1 MSLGGL
7 HFVTGE
13 YTSHRSFLPDEQY
26 SVALDNFV
34 KGCSDMLITD
44 SEGRILLGKRNVHP
58 QPDWWYVG
66 GRMMPGESPSRSC
79 SRLIKRELGLEL
91 APERFTVFTFNS
103 LLFGMREQA
112 PQDHGTADINVV
124 LTAQLSDEEKASVKM
139 DIKEYSGSK
148 WVSHDELHA
157 GYYHPALKYSSRS
170 LIAHHALARMR
181 NAVASGAG
189 DAEIAAAAREYAKAS
204 EAHEPLGESKYV
216 CRSDLKQYEC
226 GVKVSQH

>member
-26 SVALDNFV
+26 GVALDNFV

-44 SEGRILLGKRNVHP
+44 KEGRILLGKRNVHP
-58 QPDWWYVG
+58 QPDWWYIG
-66 GRMMPGESPSRSC
+66 GRMIPGESPSRSC
-79 SRLIKRELGLEL
+79 SRLVKRELGLEIP
-91 APERFTVFTFNS
+91 PERFTVFTFNS

-124 LTAQLSDEEKASVKM
+124 LTAQLSDEEKARVKM
-139 DIKEYSGSK
+139 DGKEYAGSQ
-148 WVSHDELHA
+148 WVSHEELQA
-157 GYYHPALKYSSRS
+157 GDYHPALKYSFRS
-170 LIAHHALARMR
+170 LIAHHSLARMR
-181 NAVASGAG
+181 DAVANGEG

-204 EAHEPLGESKYV
+204 EAHEPLGDSKYV
-216 CRSDLKQYEC
+216 CRSELKKYEC
-226 GVKVSQH
+226 GVSVSKH